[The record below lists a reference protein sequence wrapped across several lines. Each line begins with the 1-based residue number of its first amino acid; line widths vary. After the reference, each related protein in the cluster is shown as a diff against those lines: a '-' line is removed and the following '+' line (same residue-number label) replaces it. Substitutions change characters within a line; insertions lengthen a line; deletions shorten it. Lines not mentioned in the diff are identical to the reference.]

1 MLILQRAPVL
11 VDQGDGLLKIELQLL
26 KPIRISA
33 GQHIWLRIPSTYYTS
48 FAESHP
54 FVIASWEKAEDGKAK
69 RITILVDTKRGFTRK
84 LKMLVNHNS
93 LTFQQLDRLLTDEKA
108 ESKLYREL
116 GASANIEA
124 KVLKELRAH
133 TRKRY
138 NQLENDIKAELRLFK
153 YAFFDGPYGRPI
165 RAEDFGTVILYAT
178 GIGIGAQL
186 ATVKH
191 LLESREAG
199 TAKTQR
205 VTLLWE
211 VDHVFVGYDAENEK
225 HFVKNDTAQQMVKD
239 LLQQDCD
246 RLSRLRLDP
255 AATFQYRS
263 GWQGAPPEQGY
274 VRSDLFSSKSVANH
288 LKMFRCTRYVR
299 NKPQHV
305 ELDLDEN
312 DEDNHSSTD
321 TLRTRYR
328 GLNPEASL
336 ESQLQHD
343 NCRGRVLVSGEY
355 LEHRITLLLTSY
367 SLCQSRVRRFNP

>member
-1 MLILQRAPVL
+1 
-11 VDQGDGLLKIELQLL
+11 
-26 KPIRISA
+26 
-33 GQHIWLRIPSTYYTS
+33 
-48 FAESHP
+48 
-54 FVIASWEKAEDGKAK
+54 
-69 RITILVDTKRGFTRK
+69 
-84 LKMLVNHNS
+84 
-93 LTFQQLDRLLTDEKA
+93 
-108 ESKLYREL
+108 L
-116 GASANIEA
+116 GASANIGV
-124 KVLKELRAH
+124 KVLKELRVSEEMRAH
-133 TRKRY
+133 ARKRY
-138 NQLENDIKAELRLFK
+138 NQLENDIKVELRLFK
-153 YAFFDGPYGRPI
+153 HAFLDGPYGRPP
-165 RAEDFGTVILYAT
+165 RAEEYGTVILYAT

-191 LLESREAG
+191 LLESRESG

-211 VDHVFVGYDAENEK
+211 VDQVFVGYDAENEK
-225 HFVKNDTAQQMVKD
+225 YFVKNDTAQQMVKD

-255 AATFQYRS
+255 AATFKYKS

-274 VRSDLFSSKSVANH
+274 VRFDLYYYKFPANH

-305 ELDLDEN
+305 ELQLDEN

-336 ESQLQHD
+336 ESQLHHD
-343 NCRGRVLVSGEY
+343 NCRGTVLVSGEY
-355 LEHRITLLLTSY
+355 LVYQITFLLTPC
-367 SLCQSRVRRFNP
+367 SLCQSTIRRLNT